1 MYELAV
7 GIKMLH
13 MTFSTSHNCE
23 IPLQLVYRLQQT
35 LKFTYNELYSLKH
48 VATHSSLIS
57 YFKILLIGV
66 RTSRSDQ
73 KAPHDFLYIPQLWD
87 TCTASVGYSSCK
99 FTYNELYSLKHVATH
114 SSLISYFKILLIGVR
129 TSRWDQNA
137 PHDFLY
143 IPQLWD
149 TCTASVQATAV
160 PQI

>member
-23 IPLQLVYRLQQT
+23 IPVQLVYRLQQT
-35 LKFTYNELYSLKH
+35 CKFTYNELYSLKH

-73 KAPHDFLYIPQLWD
+73 KAPHDFLYIPQLW
-87 TCTASVGYSSCK
+87 Y
-99 FTYNELYSLKHVATH
+99 
-114 SSLISYFKILLIGVR
+114 
-129 TSRWDQNA
+129 
-137 PHDFLY
+137 
-143 IPQLWD
+143 
-149 TCTASVQATAV
+149 TCTASVQATADL
-160 PQI
+160 QIYLYLPIQP

>member
-23 IPLQLVYRLQQT
+23 IPVQLVYRLQQFC
-35 LKFTYNELYSLKH
+35 KFTYTYLYSLKH

-57 YFKILLIGV
+57 YFEILLI
-66 RTSRSDQ
+66 
-73 KAPHDFLYIPQLWD
+73 
-87 TCTASVGYSSCK
+87 C
-99 FTYNELYSLKHVATH
+99 
-114 SSLISYFKILLIGVR
+114 VR

-149 TCTASVQATAV
+149 TSTASVQATADL
-160 PQI
+160 QIYLYLPIEP